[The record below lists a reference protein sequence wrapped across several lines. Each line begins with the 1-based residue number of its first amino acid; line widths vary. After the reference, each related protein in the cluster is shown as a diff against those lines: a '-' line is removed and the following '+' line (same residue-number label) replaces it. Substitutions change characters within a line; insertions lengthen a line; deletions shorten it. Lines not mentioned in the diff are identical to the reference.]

1 MKRIPVTGWQA
12 LSVQGVSL
20 LHVGICYFALE
31 RCSIGASYIDD
42 LLAPIEAGMLR
53 RVTSTGGTQ
62 QPLWGGLQAERDRPE
77 ILQEQGGAWFH
88 HRARGGESPRHK

>member
-1 MKRIPVTGWQA
+1 MTCLYPLK
-12 LSVQGVSL
+12 QGCSDV
-20 LHVGICYFALE
+20 LHLQEGL
-31 RCSIGASYIDD
+31 
-42 LLAPIEAGMLR
+42 
-53 RVTSTGGTQ
+53 T